1 MIYKTS
7 TQTRQ
12 ARKAQAR
19 RMAKDF
25 AANMKARHNDGGWLA
40 IKSPK
45 ALKVIERGLANL
57 IANEGRPFTM
67 QISRG
72 EAAAFLGDEVD
83 LTGRYAIAFAV
94 DKNGKP
100 YTTLPVCSYPL
111 ADYTGPAPTAH
122 DLAQHAEQSAY
133 RALFN
138 EQFGLHPHVPRHV
151 ADADADRRRP

>member
-1 MIYKTS
+1 MTYKTS

-25 AANMKARHNDGGWLA
+25 AARMKIHLIEGGQ
-40 IKSPK
+40 SPINSAK
-45 ALKVIERGLANL
+45 AVKIIERGTISL
-57 IANEGRPFTM
+57 IVNEGRPFTM
-67 QISRG
+67 QISHG

-94 DKNGKP
+94 DRNGNP

-111 ADYTGPAPTAH
+111 ADYTGPAPTAQE
-122 DLAQHAEQSAY
+122 LAQHAEQAAY
-133 RALFN
+133 QALFN

-151 ADADADRRRP
+151 ADADRRRP